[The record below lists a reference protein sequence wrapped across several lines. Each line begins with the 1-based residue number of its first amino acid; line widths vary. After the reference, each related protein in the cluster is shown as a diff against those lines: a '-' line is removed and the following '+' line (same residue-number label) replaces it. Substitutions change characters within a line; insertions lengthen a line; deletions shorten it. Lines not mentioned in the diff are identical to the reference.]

1 MLKEERAPYGKRIL
15 STLSKKLIA
24 EYGPGHV
31 AEYLTELPPRA
42 VLEERLKA
50 AISVAR
56 KQLEMRYDV
65 DAGKSPK
72 IGDE

>member
-1 MLKEERAPYGKRIL
+1 
-15 STLSKKLIA
+15 LIA

>member
-1 MLKEERAPYGKRIL
+1 MGLIL
-15 STLSKKLIA
+15 SAGKSA
-24 EYGPGHV
+24 EHIELLQLGRSGIHV